1 MDVVVEVDFVVV
13 EDDVNGG
20 SVEDRGEAAAA
31 DWSSGCTRISIPSK
45 VAATFRRSILSVVLQ
60 ARTDFVCCSS
70 VLLFVLVVVAIAL

>member
-1 MDVVVEVDFVVV
+1 MVAEEEDVVEVDFLVVVVV

-45 VAATFRRSILSVVLQ
+45 VAATFRRSILSV
-60 ARTDFVCCSS
+60 
-70 VLLFVLVVVAIAL
+70 LL